1 MQEAELIEV
10 NPDYAHIK
18 LPDGRKTSGSTRHLA
33 PKKDTFI
40 DAYYQEALE
49 ENQQSADSFNQNE
62 SLVTEAYKP
71 LLETPRK
78 STGES
83 TQEESSL
90 LNSKSSDYFRTTT
103 DGTLHISL
111 IACIQTNFRS
121 SSHTIPYSPLRSSST
136 TSPVA
141 QR

>member
-83 TQEESSL
+83 TEEENSL
-90 LNSKSSDYFRTTT
+90 PSFRNPDYFRPST
-103 DGTLHISL
+103 DRTLH
-111 IACIQTNFRS
+111 QKEYPS
-121 SSHTIPYSPLRSSST
+121 S
-136 TSPVA
+136 
-141 QR
+141 